1 MLDNFL
7 LILFDKYAELLK
19 RRFSE
24 DFQEVR
30 THDLHAT
37 KNADISMLCR
47 LFRLMTICQWLST
60 LPKNMRRW

>member
-24 DFQEVR
+24 DFQEVC
-30 THDLHAT
+30 TYDLHVT

-47 LFRLMTICQWLST
+47 LFRLMTICRWPLT